1 MADTKTKTANYTAE
15 MVAQMIDLYE
25 QLGNEGMDKIAET
38 LGKPVRSVR
47 SKLVREGVYIA
58 TPAKAKT
65 ATKVEGPTKKELLIE
80 LESLVPFSVDGLMG
94 ATKEA
99 ISHLIAFAN
108 EQAQS
113 DAQEAE
119 AETEAA

>member
-25 QLGNEGMDKIAET
+25 QLGNEGMDKIADT

-58 TPAKAKT
+58 TPAKPKAAK
-65 ATKVEGPTKKELLIE
+65 AVGPTKKELLIE

-108 EQAQS
+108 EQAQA

>member
-58 TPAKAKT
+58 TPAKPKAAK
-65 ATKVEGPTKKELLIE
+65 AEGPTKKELLIE

-108 EQAQS
+108 EQAQA

>member
-1 MADTKTKTANYTAE
+1 MRVFTS
-15 MVAQMIDLYE
+15 Q
-25 QLGNEGMDKIAET
+25 
-38 LGKPVRSVR
+38 P
-47 SKLVREGVYIA
+47 
-58 TPAKAKT
+58 PAKPKAAK
-65 ATKVEGPTKKELLIE
+65 AEGPTKKELLIE

-108 EQAQS
+108 EQAQA